1 MNMKLRHKLPKRKM
15 KIKMGAAVEITYV
28 DVKNKN
34 SKTRGR
40 EKKIKKIV
48 RKLRNG
54 CFGNT
59 GSLLWEY
66 RQLTLYM
73 ISFCMILL

>member
-1 MNMKLRHKLPKRKM
+1 M
-15 KIKMGAAVEITYV
+15 KIKIGAAVEVTYHV
-28 DVKNKN
+28 DIKNEN

-40 EKKIKKIV
+40 ERKNKKNCEETEEWV
-48 RKLRNG
+48 
-54 CFGNT
+54 
-59 GSLLWEY
+59 LWEY